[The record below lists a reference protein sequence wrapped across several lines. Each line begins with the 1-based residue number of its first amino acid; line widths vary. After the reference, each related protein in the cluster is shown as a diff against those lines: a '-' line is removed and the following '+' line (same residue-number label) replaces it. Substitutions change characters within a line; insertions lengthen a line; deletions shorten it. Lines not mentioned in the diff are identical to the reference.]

1 MFDPL
6 FFNRRIRTSLLIGFM
21 LFIILPALAVGLF
34 SYVQTKKVMEQ
45 SVFNSLHYLVNAQ
58 ENAINNWFTAR
69 KHFLEGLAQN
79 EKITGLEY
87 RAMQNVLSNALKM
100 DENFRTLMFV
110 GADGEIKADPIY
122 QADLKKINVVDR
134 EYFRQALE
142 GKTYVSEVLYSK
154 ITREPVIVI
163 ATPVKKEQQI
173 AGVLFG
179 AVNINVITKLVQ
191 QNYPGTGGQAYLM
204 NQEGLIINR
213 LQPEQANGLTEQKP
227 DNKPAHQLSRGISGQ
242 GIYTNYL
249 NKQVFGV
256 YRWLPSVKLGLV
268 VEKEY
273 SRALLENGLAT
284 YLKVVLAST
293 VIIGLFIN
301 FALYYSRRLSQP
313 LEQLAAEVNS
323 IAEGKFRSVVDMQAN
338 KEVQALVYAINN
350 MSGNLCQKTNQLN
363 KLVNQLEQSA
373 AELQQEKNKLAQIS
387 ITDEL
392 TGLYNRRYVNQE
404 LDRFTRLSRTLSKN
418 ISVMMLDLDH
428 FKAVNDTYGHAA
440 GDAVLK
446 EFARLIKL
454 CSRRTDVVGRF
465 GGEEFIIILPFIS
478 GQQVKDIAERI
489 RQEVSNHVFEA
500 GNYKIKITVSI
511 GVVTLVPPARAKVAE
526 IIEKMV
532 KAADDCLYAAKRAGR
547 NRVVQVEDALQPA
560 LVTDNKNPSQ
570 E

>member
-1 MFDPL
+1 MVDLL

-45 SVFNSLHYLVNAQ
+45 SVFNSLQYLVNAQ
-58 ENAINNWFTAR
+58 ENAINNWFNAR

-79 EKITGLEY
+79 EKITGLDY

-100 DENFRTLMFV
+100 DENFLSLMFV
-110 GADGEIKADPIY
+110 GTDGEIKADPVY
-122 QADLKKINVVDR
+122 QADLGRISVVDR

-142 GKTYVSEVLYSK
+142 GKTYVSEVLLSK
-154 ITREPVIVI
+154 ITRKPVIVI
-163 ATPVKKEQQI
+163 ATPVKREQHI

-191 QNYPGTGGQAYLM
+191 QNFPGAGGQAYLI
-204 NQEGLIINR
+204 NQEGLILNGAE
-213 LQPEQANGLTEQKP
+213 PKGLTEQKLQNIP
-227 DNKPAHQLSRGISGQ
+227 VQQLSRGISGQ
-242 GIYTNYL
+242 GIYIDYL
-249 NKQVFGV
+249 HKQVFGV

-273 SRALLENGLAT
+273 TGALLENGLAT

-293 VIIGLFIN
+293 VIIGLFIS
-301 FALYYSRRLSQP
+301 FALYYSRRLSRP

-323 IAEGKFRSVVDMQAN
+323 IAEGRFRSVVDLQAN

-350 MSGNLCQKTNQLN
+350 MSSNLCQKTTQLN

-392 TGLYNRRYVNQE
+392 TGLYNRRYINQE

-418 ISVMMLDLDH
+418 ISVMLLDLDH

-446 EFARLIKL
+446 EFARLVKL

-465 GGEEFIIILPFIS
+465 GGEEFMIILPFIS
-478 GQQVKDIAERI
+478 SHQVKDIAERI
-489 RQEVSNHVFEA
+489 RQDVSNHVFEA
-500 GNYKIKITVSI
+500 DNFKIKITVSI
-511 GVVTLVPPARAKVAE
+511 GAVTLVPPAQAKVAE
-526 IIEKMV
+526 TIEKMI
-532 KAADDCLYAAKRAGR
+532 KTADDCLYAAKRAGR
-547 NRVVQVEDALQPA
+547 NRVVQVQVEDGLQPA
-560 LVTDNKNPSQ
+560 LITDNQNPSQ